1 MKYDNLGGFSS
12 INAYVEAKLKKFS
25 AMEKNYRSLF
35 ELMFSERENVMIEK
49 TDGYRIK
56 KTTYGEC
63 RGRILRRAA
72 TLNKM
77 LGGLKKGSAVGV
89 YLNNGAEFIEILWS
103 VLLCGFDPL
112 LLNMRLDCE
121 TLNGALKEAGAVAVI
136 SGKKKFP
143 VTTIL
148 ERDITEAEEE
158 FTAGEFGGEILV
170 MSSGTSLSVKICAYS
185 AEELYYHIGD
195 SFDIIKRCRISKTH
209 YKGQLKLLAF
219 LPFYHI
225 FGLVA
230 VYLWFAFFSRTFV
243 LLSDMDP
250 QTIVNTIRKHEVT
263 HIFAVPLFW
272 ETVYSKAMKQ
282 IKDRGEKTYKKFL
295 KGLKIS
301 NALPAGLSG
310 AFARSAFGEVR
321 DNLFGESVRFCIT
334 GGSGISREVM
344 EFFNGIGYHLTDG
357 YGMTEI
363 GITSV
368 ELSMNKKI
376 LNSRSVGKPMSSIEY
391 RIGEGGRLFVRGKAV
406 AKYVLEGGKTTSF
419 KSEWFD
425 TKDIA
430 EEKNGRFYILGRE
443 DDLVISPTGENLNPN
458 IIEPQIT
465 ISGTAGVC
473 LIGDDRG
480 QSHVPVLII
489 SVNKYLGAERLEEII
504 AEAKAKLSSLNLSS
518 QISKIVMIAQPLM
531 EGEEFKI
538 NRKRIKRDYSA
549 GKFTIVTPENTIK
562 YDGENGERAKIVKE
576 FFAKAL
582 GKDVKDVGY
591 ASDFFT
597 DEGGTSLDYFAMMG
611 MIQQK
616 FGVSFP
622 SAGSRSLNSV
632 KDVCEYIEENS

>member
-25 AMEKNYRSLF
+25 ETEKNYATLF
-35 ELMFSERENVMIEK
+35 ELMFSERDNVMLEK

-63 RGRILRRAA
+63 RERILKRAT

-77 LGGLKKGSAVGV
+77 LEGREKGSAVGV
-89 YLNNGAEFIEILWS
+89 YISGGAEFIEILWC
-103 VLLCGFDPL
+103 VLACGFNPL
-112 LLNMRLDCE
+112 LLNMRLDADVLSE
-121 TLNGALKEAGAVAVI
+121 AVKAAGAVAVV
-136 SGKKKFP
+136 SEGKEFSVP
-143 VTTIL
+143 TIP
-148 ERDITEAEEE
+148 ERDIAEADEE
-158 FTAGEFGGEILV
+158 FSCEKFGEEILV
-170 MSSGTSLSVKICAYS
+170 MSSGTSLSVKVCAYT

-195 SFDIIKRCRISKTH
+195 SFDIIKKCGISKKH

-250 QTIVNTIRKHEVT
+250 QTIVGTIRKHEVT

-272 ETVYSKAMKQ
+272 ETVYAKAMKQ
-282 IKDRGEKTYKKFL
+282 IKDRGEKTYAKFL

-310 AFARSAFGEVR
+310 FFARKALGEVR
-321 DNLFGESVRFCIT
+321 DNLFGESVQFMIT

-368 ELSMNKKI
+368 ELSTNKKI

-406 AKYVLEGGKTTSF
+406 AKYVLEGGKKTSF

-425 TKDIA
+425 TKDLA
-430 EEKNGRFYILGRE
+430 EERNGRYYILGRE

-458 IIEPQIT
+458 LIEPQIVVG
-465 ISGTAGVC
+465 GTAGVC

-480 QSHVPVLII
+480 ESHVPVLIL
-489 SVNKYLGAERLEEII
+489 SVNKYLGAERLSEIVS
-504 AEAKAKLSSLNLSS
+504 EAKAKLKDLNLSS
-518 QISKIVMIAQPLM
+518 EITKIVMIAEPLM

-549 GKFTIVTPENTIK
+549 GKFTIVTPEKTMK
-562 YDGENGERAKIVKE
+562 YDGENSELAAKVKE

-582 GKDVKDVGY
+582 GKEVKDVGY
-591 ASDFFT
+591 ASDFFA

-611 MIQQK
+611 MIRQH

-622 SAGSRSLNSV
+622 SDGERSLNSV
-632 KDVCEYIEENS
+632 KEVCEYIEENS

>member
-1 MKYDNLGGFSS
+1 
-12 INAYVEAKLKKFS
+12 
-25 AMEKNYRSLF
+25 
-35 ELMFSERENVMIEK
+35 
-49 TDGYRIK
+49 
-56 KTTYGEC
+56 
-63 RGRILRRAA
+63 
-72 TLNKM
+72 
-77 LGGLKKGSAVGV
+77 
-89 YLNNGAEFIEILWS
+89 
-103 VLLCGFDPL
+103 
-112 LLNMRLDCE
+112 
-121 TLNGALKEAGAVAVI
+121 
-136 SGKKKFP
+136 
-143 VTTIL
+143 
-148 ERDITEAEEE
+148 
-158 FTAGEFGGEILV
+158 
-170 MSSGTSLSVKICAYS
+170 
-185 AEELYYHIGD
+185 
-195 SFDIIKRCRISKTH
+195 
-209 YKGQLKLLAF
+209 
-219 LPFYHI
+219 
-225 FGLVA
+225 
-230 VYLWFAFFSRTFV
+230 
-243 LLSDMDP
+243 
-250 QTIVNTIRKHEVT
+250 
-263 HIFAVPLFW
+263 
-272 ETVYSKAMKQ
+272 
-282 IKDRGEKTYKKFL
+282 
-295 KGLKIS
+295 
-301 NALPAGLSG
+301 
-310 AFARSAFGEVR
+310 
-321 DNLFGESVRFCIT
+321 
-334 GGSGISREVM
+334 
-344 EFFNGIGYHLTDG
+344 
-357 YGMTEI
+357 
-363 GITSV
+363 
-368 ELSMNKKI
+368 
-376 LNSRSVGKPMSSIEY
+376 MSSIEY